1 MTTSFRVEPWSI
13 QDVRIL
19 TPEPFRD
26 HRGFFVRT
34 LSTAT
39 LAAAGID
46 PGSFVEESQS
56 RSRHG
61 VLRGLHGRR
70 ALSEGKL
77 VRCSYGQVFEVILDL
92 RPWSS
97 TFLQH
102 DSLILDDAAHRQ
114 VWVPPGLVHGF
125 QVLSEVADICYRM
138 DAVHEPGLDVT
149 VAFDDP
155 ELAIAWPLPDPI
167 VSDRDA
173 AAPRLAEVRPHLEA
187 WFGTAPA
194 APSAGA

>member
-1 MTTSFRVEPWSI
+1 MSASFRVEPWSI
-13 QDVRIL
+13 QDVRVL

-39 LAAAGID
+39 LVAAGID

-56 RSRHG
+56 RSGHG

-77 VRCSYGQVFEVILDL
+77 VRCSHGRVFEAILDL

-97 TFLQH
+97 TFLQY
-102 DSLILDDAAHRQ
+102 DSLILDDDAHRQ

-125 QVLSEVADICYRM
+125 QVVSENADICYRM
-138 DAVHEPGLDVT
+138 DAVHEPGLDIT
-149 VAFDDP
+149 IAFDDP
-155 ELAIAWPLPDPI
+155 DLAIPWPLPNPI

-173 AAPRLAEVRPHLEA
+173 AAPRLAEMREHFEA
-187 WFGTAPA
+187 WFGTSRPAPRA
-194 APSAGA
+194 